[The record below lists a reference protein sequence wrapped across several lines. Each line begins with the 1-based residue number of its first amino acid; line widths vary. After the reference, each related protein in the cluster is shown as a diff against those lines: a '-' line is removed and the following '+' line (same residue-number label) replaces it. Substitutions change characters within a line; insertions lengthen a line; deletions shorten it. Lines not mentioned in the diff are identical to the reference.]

1 MVRRLLGFNN
11 TYTVRRRVRAPTDTG
26 SYEETD
32 ALVVA
37 AGVPGTVQAHVLSNL
52 PPPPERPKP
61 GGLVRVD
68 EWRIWLGDATNA
80 VDVRQ
85 DDLIEEDGSDPL
97 RVYRVLA
104 VLDEAGRGHHQ
115 YIRAE
120 SYSQESNPWVTGGG
134 EPPA

>member
-1 MVRRLLGFNN
+1 MVRVLMGFNK
-11 TYTVRRRVRAPTDTG
+11 TLTIRRRLRSATDTG
-26 SYEETD
+26 SYEEMD
-32 ALVVA
+32 ATVIA
-37 AGVPGTVQAHVLSNL
+37 ANVPGTVQPHVLSNL
-52 PPPPERPKP
+52 PPPPERPKQ

-68 EWRIWLGDATNA
+68 EWRIWLGDTNA

-85 DDLIEEDGSDPL
+85 DDLIEEDGTDPL

-120 SYSQESNPWVTGGG
+120 SYSQESNPWVTSGG
-134 EPPA
+134 EG